1 MNMRTMYG
9 KNKEAGIG
17 VVEIIIAVFI
27 VSASFFA
34 VLQVGTLTLKA
45 VQDRNDKAKAL
56 MFAQEGIEAVRN
68 MRDGGWTANISG
80 LTFGSTYYLTTSGS
94 QWALTGTNPGALDG
108 KFTRTIVLDNASRDI
123 NDNIV
128 TVGGTDDPKTKKATV
143 TVSWSFPL
151 KSMQLTTYLTDM
163 LKN

>member
-1 MNMRTMYG
+1 MNMRIMSG

-17 VVEIIIAVFI
+17 VAEIIIAVFI
-27 VSASFFA
+27 ISASFFA
-34 VLQVGTLTLKA
+34 ILQVGTFTLKA

-80 LTFGSTYYLTTSGS
+80 LTFGATYYLTTSGS

-128 TVGGTDDPKTKKATV
+128 TVGGTDDPKTKKATA
-143 TVSWSFPL
+143 TVSWGSPL
-151 KSMQLTTYLTDM
+151 KNMQLTTYLTDM